1 MEEAMFTIRSKEQL
15 SPEVVRITVDAPAI
29 ARKRKPGQF
38 IIVIAV
44 ERSERIP
51 LTICDSDPQAG
62 TITLVFQVV
71 GNSTRELAELEVGQN
86 VAHLA
91 GPLGTPTH
99 IRKVGTVCAV
109 GGGVGIALL
118 YPIAKGFSDADNKL
132 IAILGAR
139 TSELLI
145 LRDEMQAMADETLV
159 CTDDGSLG
167 RKAMVSAFVDE
178 VLAQPEKPDEFVVV
192 GPARMMQAVCEQT
205 RPFGIP
211 TIVSLNPIMVDG
223 TGMCGGCRVT
233 VAGETRFA
241 CVDGPEFDG
250 HQVDFEELIQR
261 QSFHR
266 SEEAEVIKHHDHECK
281 LKGVVGDD

>member
-1 MEEAMFTIRSKEQL
+1 MEETMFTIRSKEQL
-15 SPEVVRITVDAPAI
+15 SPEVVRIIVDAPAV
-29 ARKRKPGQF
+29 ARRRRPGQF
-38 IIVIAV
+38 VIVMAL

-51 LTICDSDPQAG
+51 LTICDADPQAG
-62 TITLVFQVV
+62 TITLVFQVI
-71 GNSTRELAELEVGQN
+71 GGSTCELAELEVGQN
-86 VAHLA
+86 IAHLA

-99 IRKVGTVCAV
+99 IRKVGTVGAV
-109 GGGVGIALL
+109 GGGLGIALL
-118 YPIAKGFSDADNKL
+118 YPIAKGFSDAGNKL

-139 TSELLI
+139 TSELLM
-145 LRDEMQAMADETLV
+145 LRDEMQALADETLI

-167 RKAMVSAFVDE
+167 KKAMVSAFVDE
-178 VLAQPEKPDEFVVV
+178 VLARPEKPDEFVVV
-192 GPARMMQAVCEQT
+192 GPTRMMQTVCEQT
-205 RPFGIP
+205 REFEIP

-261 QSFHR
+261 QSFYR

-281 LKGVVGDD
+281 LKGTIGDD